1 MKGNA
6 KTLFVASEDIATA
19 LNLLESIEVEVGFDS
34 DDPESI
40 EQAILAVE
48 EAINARLS
56 AHRGD
61 ARIESAILRVKLDF
75 RCAIL
80 ATLLRHMPE
89 FGRAT
94 ASESVSDIGDE
105 MLAQIAA
112 RRD

>member
-1 MKGNA
+1 MREDA

-48 EAINARLS
+48 DAINTRLS
-56 AHRGD
+56 GYRGD
-61 ARIESAILRVKLDF
+61 ARIESAILRVKSDF

-80 ATLLRHMPE
+80 DQASSEDDNDEVISSIHTLH
-89 FGRAT
+89 
-94 ASESVSDIGDE
+94 
-105 MLAQIAA
+105 
-112 RRD
+112 

>member
-1 MKGNA
+1 MREIA
-6 KTLFVASEDIATA
+6 ETVFVASEDMATA

-48 EAINARLS
+48 EAINSRLS
-56 AHRGD
+56 GHRGD

-80 ATLLRHMPE
+80 DQ
-89 FGRAT
+89 
-94 ASESVSDIGDE
+94 ASSDEDDDEAIMSVHA
-105 MLAQIAA
+105 LH
-112 RRD
+112 

>member
-1 MKGNA
+1 MRENV

-56 AHRGD
+56 GHRGD

-80 ATLLRHMPE
+80 DQAASDEDDDELIGSVYTLH
-89 FGRAT
+89 
-94 ASESVSDIGDE
+94 
-105 MLAQIAA
+105 
-112 RRD
+112 

>member
-6 KTLFVASEDIATA
+6 KTLFVASEYIATA

-48 EAINARLS
+48 EAINTRLS

-80 ATLLRHMPE
+80 DQASSNEGEDDDVTISSVHTLH
-89 FGRAT
+89 
-94 ASESVSDIGDE
+94 
-105 MLAQIAA
+105 
-112 RRD
+112 

>member
-1 MKGNA
+1 MRGNA

-40 EQAILAVE
+40 ERAILAVE
-48 EAINARLS
+48 DAINTRLS
-56 AHRGD
+56 GHRGD

-80 ATLLRHMPE
+80 DQASSGADDDEAISSVHTLH
-89 FGRAT
+89 
-94 ASESVSDIGDE
+94 
-105 MLAQIAA
+105 
-112 RRD
+112 

>member
-1 MKGNA
+1 MRGNA

-56 AHRGD
+56 GHRGD

-80 ATLLRHMPE
+80 DQ
-89 FGRAT
+89 
-94 ASESVSDIGDE
+94 ASSEEDDDEAISSVHI
-105 MLAQIAA
+105 LH
-112 RRD
+112 

>member
-1 MKGNA
+1 MRENA
-6 KTLFVASEDIATA
+6 KTLFVASEYIATA

-40 EQAILAVE
+40 EQATLAVE

-61 ARIESAILRVKLDF
+61 ARIESAILRVKSDF

-80 ATLLRHMPE
+80 DQASSDEDDDDVIGCVHTLH
-89 FGRAT
+89 
-94 ASESVSDIGDE
+94 
-105 MLAQIAA
+105 
-112 RRD
+112 

>member
-1 MKGNA
+1 MREDA

-48 EAINARLS
+48 DAINTRLS
-56 AHRGD
+56 GYRGD
-61 ARIESAILRVKLDF
+61 ARIESAILRVKSDF

-80 ATLLRHMPE
+80 DQASSENDNDEVISSIHTLH
-89 FGRAT
+89 
-94 ASESVSDIGDE
+94 
-105 MLAQIAA
+105 
-112 RRD
+112 